1 MRHNGKRRQDEE
13 TTYWLSY
20 SDMMAGL
27 LLTFVLI
34 ISLTVLRSKIQY
46 DEKQQELAGK
56 EQELIIQ
63 SAELENERLT
73 VDEQGAKLNAQ
84 ELKLSEQEGELLIQQ
99 QLLADQK
106 TKLAEQQQLLTQQSE
121 LLVELQA
128 LMSDQQAKLD
138 NIIGIRSE
146 LVEALKKEFDDSA
159 LSIAVDEKTGAITMD
174 SSILFAYNQD
184 DLKGTGKDFLGE
196 FIPRYLKILLSP
208 QYSQYV
214 SEIVIEGHTDTDG
227 DYLFNLELSQQ
238 RAFSVAQYCLS
249 EKNGVLNKDEIEAL
263 EPVLSTV
270 GKSYSEPV
278 LKEDG
283 SVDAEASRRVEILFR
298 LRDEEMIQE
307 MIEIMNETSE
317 STEALAED
325 EDGGSDKKKDDNSK
339 KDSKKDSKKK
349 K

>member
-1 MRHNGKRRQDEE
+1 MRRKSNRRQDEE
-13 TTYWLSY
+13 TSYWLSY

-34 ISLTVLRSKIQY
+34 ISLTVLHSKIQY

-84 ELKLSEQEGELLIQQ
+84 ELKLSEQEGELLAQQ
-99 QLLADQK
+99 QMLDEQK
-106 TKLAEQQQLLTQQSE
+106 TKLSEQQQLLTQQSE
-121 LLVELQA
+121 LLLELQA

-159 LSIAVDEKTGAITMD
+159 LSIAVDEKSGAITMD

-184 DLKGTGKDFLGE
+184 DLKVTGKDFLGE

-208 QYSQYV
+208 EYSQYV

-238 RAFSVAQYCLS
+238 RALSVARYCLS
-249 EKNGVLNKDEIEAL
+249 PQNGVLNEDEIKAL

-270 GKSYSEPV
+270 GKSYSEPI

-283 SVDAEASRRVEILFR
+283 TVDADASRRVEILFR

-307 MIEIMNETSE
+307 MIEIMNET
-317 STEALAED
+317 AEGTD
-325 EDGGSDKKKDDNSK
+325 MVSDNDSDNKKKKDDSDK
-339 KDSKKDSKKK
+339 KSTKKK
-349 K
+349 KK